1 MRQVNH
7 AAVRPTPG
15 FGTPFT
21 CQEAHHCQPP
31 EDKDSNGQHRKAGQG
46 YESRQRYGTKPGRP
60 VRVSGAIIFGLA
72 VGVAA
77 NSLDPRHIV
86 APGHPLC
93 RQADQEIQSA
103 YKDDEGH
110 SSTLKSNKLYSVT
123 YSKANVYITYLT

>member
-1 MRQVNH
+1 MVEEPRISWH
-7 AAVRPTPG
+7 EAGHDAAVRPTPG
-15 FGTPFT
+15 FRTPFT

-31 EDKDSNGQHRKAGQG
+31 EDEDSNGQHRKAGQG

-86 APGHPLC
+86 APGHP
-93 RQADQEIQSA
+93 D
-103 YKDDEGH
+103 KDDEEH